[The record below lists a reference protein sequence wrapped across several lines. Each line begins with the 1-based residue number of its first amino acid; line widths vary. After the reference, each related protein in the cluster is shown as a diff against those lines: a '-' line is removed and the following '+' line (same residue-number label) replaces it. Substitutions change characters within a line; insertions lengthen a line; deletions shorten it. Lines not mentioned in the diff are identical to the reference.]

1 MRKKKQNG
9 LASKYW
15 LLILSAVCLLLMGIS
30 LISDKING
38 PLRIFANYTVVPM
51 QKGINQIGMFLTD
64 ITDNF
69 ETLQLTRKEK
79 EALQEKVDELT
90 LENKMLQQEKYE
102 LERLQELYKLDSN
115 YADYEKVGAQYLY
128 HRQRK

>member
-1 MRKKKQNG
+1 
-9 LASKYW
+9 
-15 LLILSAVCLLLMGIS
+15 MGIS

-102 LERLQELYKLDSN
+102 LERLQELHKL
-115 YADYEKVGAQYLY
+115 VLIMQIM
-128 HRQRK
+128 RKWELM

>member
-1 MRKKKQNG
+1 
-9 LASKYW
+9 
-15 LLILSAVCLLLMGIS
+15 
-30 LISDKING
+30 
-38 PLRIFANYTVVPM
+38 M

-102 LERLQELYKLDSN
+102 LERLQELYKL
-115 YADYEKVGAQYLY
+115 EF
-128 HRQRK
+128 

>member
-1 MRKKKQNG
+1 M
-9 LASKYW
+9 
-15 LLILSAVCLLLMGIS
+15 
-30 LISDKING
+30 
-38 PLRIFANYTVVPM
+38 
-51 QKGINQIGMFLTD
+51 
-64 ITDNF
+64 
-69 ETLQLTRKEK
+69 QLTRKEK

-115 YADYEKVGAQYLY
+115 YADYEKVGAHVIGKDPGNWFSILY

>member
-1 MRKKKQNG
+1 
-9 LASKYW
+9 
-15 LLILSAVCLLLMGIS
+15 
-30 LISDKING
+30 
-38 PLRIFANYTVVPM
+38 
-51 QKGINQIGMFLTD
+51 MFLTD

-115 YADYEKVGAQYLY
+115 YADYEKVGA
-128 HRQRK
+128 HDREGSG